1 MILLGVVA
9 IALPLA
15 SGIAVSELVAWIIV
29 ISGLAYLASAFAG
42 RNAGAFIWRML
53 IGLVFVGGG
62 GYLAFHSGI
71 ALESL
76 TLVMAIIFA
85 LEGVLEIV
93 VFFQFRTFTG
103 SGWVLFDAIV
113 TLLLAFIIMRPG
125 RRLDGLVCW
134 VHRFRPF
141 HSASHRRDLL
151 SHGKRDPGSNP
162 SGLRYVLCNGPVP
175 PSLPLRQRAQEFA
188 VRGNHWPHP
197 VSLGDNIADCPK
209 EKNRPEA

>member
-113 TLLLAFIIMRPG
+113 TLLLAFIIMRPWPSSSSWAIG
-125 RRLDGLVCW
+125 IILGIDLILSGSIVLV
-134 VHRFRPF
+134 
-141 HSASHRRDLL
+141 
-151 SHGKRDPGSNP
+151 
-162 SGLRYVLCNGPVP
+162 Y
-175 PSLPLRQRAQEFA
+175 SLAARKTL
-188 VRGNHWPHP
+188 
-197 VSLGDNIADCPK
+197 
-209 EKNRPEA
+209 EAL